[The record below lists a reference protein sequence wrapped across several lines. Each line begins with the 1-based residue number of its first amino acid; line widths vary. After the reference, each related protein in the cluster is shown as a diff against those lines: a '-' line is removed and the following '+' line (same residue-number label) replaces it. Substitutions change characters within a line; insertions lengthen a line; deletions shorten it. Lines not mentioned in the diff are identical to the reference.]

1 MIEHDHSKNSES
13 KEPIDEW
20 EARIKNTGC
29 LYENTV
35 LQNCFYEQKDWRL
48 CQAELLGFRKCWIKH
63 KNDQRTDLTKG
74 DPQG

>member
-48 CQAELLGFRKCWIKH
+48 CQAEVGV
-63 KNDQRTDLTKG
+63 
-74 DPQG
+74 